1 MQRRSSAFRSLNRY
15 RESEPPTPIAF
26 PDEIAVRILRLLITE
41 MNFYTVPSCQLARY
55 FSCSGVKTSIL
66 IPIDSSLSAAT
77 F

>member
-1 MQRRSSAFRSLNRY
+1 MQHRASAFRSLNRY
-15 RESEPPTPIAF
+15 CESQPPTPVAF
-26 PDEIAVRILRLLITE
+26 PDEIAARILRVLIRDVRP
-41 MNFYTVPSCQLARY
+41 YTVPSCQLARY